1 MQNCP
6 YSQSTVPIKA
16 PYIKGWSQRLADWI
30 NHKALGGFR
39 KGRTGTGRRRRDL
52 PLVVLLEKHRHSA
65 DYSAFLGIFRALSQF
80 LTPEASFFFY
90 TRTD

>member
-1 MQNCP
+1 M
-6 YSQSTVPIKA
+6 PIKA
-16 PYIKGWSQRLADWI
+16 PHIKGWSQQLADWI
-30 NHKALGGFR
+30 SHKALGGFR

-52 PLVVLLEKHRHSA
+52 PLVVLLGKHRHSA

-80 LTPEASFFFY
+80 LTPEAFFLN